1 MNNLFKDP
9 KTVVL
14 ASKQMK
20 ELLYFYILWFT
31 VKSQQEEKE
40 LEINLD
46 KVLSGKDVKEL
57 HSEI

>member
-1 MNNLFKDP
+1 MNMLLKGP

-14 ASKQMK
+14 GSKHVK
-20 ELLYFYILWFT
+20 VLYFYVQWFT

-40 LEINLD
+40 LEITLD
-46 KVLSGKDVKEL
+46 KVLSGNVVKDL